1 MITAAH
7 SGDNEPSWPRTG
19 DHGGGTGVRG
29 SSVSRRTGAVQYPAR
44 GGLPWLTRTARR
56 VPRLLTDPCCLS
68 PTRGPSVGHNTRVI
82 GGDGCWSSTRAT
94 ASRHARPRGQDRR
107 AGLHDL
113 QYQPIHG
120 AGWAPTSMPDGGA
133 ARSGSVA
140 VRGLGS
146 RWLIVRGGPVSVPSA
161 GAVCEPRSA
170 RTLPLVC
177 RDLLGSCPG
186 ARGPLA
192 PVARR
197 RRGTR
202 ECSAVVEDRV
212 VLRAYCP
219 VPRPGRLRIRTAEVT
234 RPRAR
239 PGFALGS

>member
-19 DHGGGTGVRG
+19 GHGGGTGVRG

-68 PTRGPSVGHNTRVI
+68 PTRGPSVGHNTGLSAVMAAGPRPALPHL
-82 GGDGCWSSTRAT
+82 GTLGRAARTAEPGCTMFST
-94 ASRHARPRGQDRR
+94 SRSTVR
-107 AGLHDL
+107 
-113 QYQPIHG
+113 
-120 AGWAPTSMPDGGA
+120 APTGMPDGGA